1 VLGRCSLDIGDN
13 KSLLEGEGLAENGM
27 LEPDLDSI
35 RNSLFRKEKGKDILG
50 GRNNLAKGMK
60 V

>member
-1 VLGRCSLDIGDN
+1 
-13 KSLLEGEGLAENGM
+13 M